1 MTTNNPFLQA
11 TLPTAVPWDSEKQRW
26 WAETRRL
33 GRWSY
38 GLQRV
43 KARSTV
49 DRLVRIFIG
58 VLLLLFLPVLF
69 DLPERG
75 LRLFT
80 WDTLQTVLAS
90 ALWFVPTI
98 AALFVLTGFIEGW
111 MRWGLYEQIAVRYAG
126 PPYIPSALVVGGQ
139 RRFALLNPRLT
150 GELRA
155 KLISFDDH
163 VWRTHYMSD
172 NDQALVDLAL
182 LPDQRLMLTRGGG
195 DLIVLDAEGAAQV
208 TSTGMEGEHIVAVQP
223 NRYLIA
229 GTPFSLWFDPT
240 TNSLQRLA
248 AMITARPAL
257 HEGIIYVLDD
267 EHQCVMILRGDAI
280 TTIPLAKGT
289 WVNCLAVAPNGT
301 LFIAEQTGSKHD
313 RGHVLRYADGRW
325 LPVGARFKN
334 LVFDLVLD
342 GEQLL
347 VRTVQGVYCYD
358 PRSDRW
364 ECEEVT
370 GCDWQMAKQGK
381 QLFLLNVNTGA
392 IRTRLNGRWQT
403 EPLVL
408 PLDGNV
414 GEQAFESKNRKPA
427 D

>member
-11 TLPTAVPWDSEKQRW
+11 TLPTAAPWDSEKQRW

-38 GLQRV
+38 GLHRV

-49 DRLVRIFIG
+49 GRLVSIVSIFIG

-69 DLPERG
+69 DLPERA

-80 WDTLQTVLAS
+80 WDTLHTVLAI

-111 MRWGLYEQIAVRYAG
+111 MRWQLYEQIAVSYAG
-126 PPYIPSALVVGGQ
+126 PPYIPSALVVGGR
-139 RRFALLNPRLT
+139 RRFALLNPRLA

-155 KLISFDDH
+155 KLISFDGH
-163 VWRTHYMSD
+163 VWQTHYTSD
-172 NDQALVDLAL
+172 NDQPLVDLAL
-182 LPDQRLMLTRGGG
+182 LPDKRLMLTRVGG

-208 TSTGMEGEHIVAVQP
+208 TSMGMEGEYIVAAQP

-240 TNSLQRLA
+240 TGGLQRLEVV
-248 AMITARPAL
+248 ITGRPAL
-257 HEGIIYVLDD
+257 HEGIIYLLDD
-267 EHQCVMILRGDAI
+267 EHQCVMVLQGDAI

-289 WVNCLAVAPNGT
+289 LVNCLAVAPNGT
-301 LFIAEQTGSKHD
+301 LFIGEQTGSKRD
-313 RGHVLRYADGRW
+313 CGRVLRYAGGRW
-325 LPVGARFKN
+325 LPVGAQFKN
-334 LVFDLVLD
+334 LVFDLALD

-347 VRTVQGVYCYD
+347 AHTVEGVYCYD
-358 PRSDRW
+358 PRSDSW

-370 GCDWQMAKQGK
+370 GFDWQLAKLGE
-381 QLFLLNVNTGA
+381 QLFLLSANTGA
-392 IRTRLNGRWQT
+392 ILTRLNGRWQT

-408 PLDGNV
+408 PLDGKT
-414 GEQAFESKNRKPA
+414 GKQAF
-427 D
+427 